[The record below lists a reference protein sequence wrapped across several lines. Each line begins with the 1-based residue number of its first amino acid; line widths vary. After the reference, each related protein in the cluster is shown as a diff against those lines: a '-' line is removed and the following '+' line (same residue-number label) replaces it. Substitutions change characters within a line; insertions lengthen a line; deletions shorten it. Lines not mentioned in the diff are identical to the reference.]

1 MLLRNLLTK
10 KAKLYWPSLAKIML
24 FFEEKD
30 LMFFFSYP
38 IREHL
43 LICYSILYRE
53 WYEEL
58 DNHLNIDCALAEL
71 LFETID
77 TLVS

>member
-1 MLLRNLLTK
+1 
-10 KAKLYWPSLAKIML
+10 ML

-30 LMFFFSYP
+30 LMFFFFSYP

-58 DNHLNIDCALAEL
+58 NNHFNIDCALAEL